1 MNKNQIAPIALS
13 LWLTIVAVFMLLLQQ
28 FDLEIFF
35 VLTLISILVIAE
47 LLKDQYI
54 QPVYR
59 RYMNYLIGAGIIVF
73 GAIVVQKVF
82 EVLGLEI
89 VFQ

>member
-1 MNKNQIAPIALS
+1 MNKNQIVPIALS
-13 LWLTIVAVFMLLLQQ
+13 VWLTIVAVFMLLLHQ

-35 VLTLISILVIAE
+35 VLMLIGILIIAE
-47 LLKDQYI
+47 LIKDQYI
-54 QPVYR
+54 QPMYQR
-59 RYMNYLIGAGIIVF
+59 CLNYLIGAGIIVF